1 MSIQSAREN
10 AVLDALV
17 QRTRTVS
24 EVMAAL
30 DGHGMLASP
39 RGVSDILSGLT
50 ARGLVTRSG
59 TAYRLTPSG
68 LESVRRRKAGPAA
81 RARPAAAP

>member
-10 AVLDALV
+10 AVLDVLV

-39 RGVSDILSGLT
+39 RAVSDILSGLA
-50 ARGLVTRSG
+50 ARGLVSRSG
-59 TAYRLTPSG
+59 AAYRITPSG
-68 LESVRRRKAGPAA
+68 LASVRRRKAGPAA
-81 RARPAAAP
+81 GTRRAAAP

>member
-17 QRTRTVS
+17 PRARTVS

-39 RGVSDILSGLT
+39 RAVIDILTSLT
-50 ARGLVTRSG
+50 GRGLVTRSG
-59 TAYRLTPSG
+59 SAYRITPSG
-68 LESVRRRKAGPAA
+68 LASVRLRKAGTSG
-81 RARPAAAP
+81 RPAAAP